1 MQVEVW
7 QVETLRVLEQVRR
20 ELLTLGFSWP
30 YSLRSCNL
38 ATLSDAEARYL
49 IDQLVEVL
57 ESYEQEGT
65 KDIFAPVVPGA

>member
-7 QVETLRVLEQVRR
+7 QVDTLRVLEQVRK
-20 ELLTLGFSWP
+20 ELLSLGFSWP

-38 ATLSDAEARYL
+38 ATLSDAEAKYL

-57 ESYEQEGT
+57 ESYEQDGA
-65 KDIFAPVVPGA
+65 KDQFSPVVTGA